1 MSSKEIK
8 AHLKSAKAAVG
19 RKDFQEVERICQEVF
34 SLDDSNYMAHVFA
47 GLAARELAHQQRA
60 REHYKTAIAL
70 QPEEQLAWK
79 GLADFYDKS
88 GAASAEEQ
96 LDAIA
101 TYQKLLTFVER

>member
-1 MSSKEIK
+1 
-8 AHLKSAKAAVG
+8 
-19 RKDFQEVERICQEVF
+19 VF

-79 GLADFYDKS
+79 VDLSIFKFNLSISQPIKHCCDQRGLGS
-88 GAASAEEQ
+88 S
-96 LDAIA
+96 LP
-101 TYQKLLTFVER
+101 